1 MNNEETKAFYDIT
14 ASNIAK
20 ELELEKHI
28 IQIPL
33 DNIVA
38 SDAFE
43 DFDKNIISWIIAKL
57 EDGMLDGKNRWN
69 DNP

>member
-1 MNNEETKAFYDIT
+1 MRKQSRSMTLR

-33 DNIVA
+33 DNIVV

-57 EDGMLDGKNRWN
+57 EMECWMKKSVE
-69 DNP
+69 